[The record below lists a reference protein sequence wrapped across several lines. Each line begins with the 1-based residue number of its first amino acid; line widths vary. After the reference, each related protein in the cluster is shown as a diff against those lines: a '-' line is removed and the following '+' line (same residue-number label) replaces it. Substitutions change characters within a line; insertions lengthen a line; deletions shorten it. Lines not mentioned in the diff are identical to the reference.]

1 MKGKEPKMTKTIM
14 ISLIASIALALI
26 TIASLVSSTA
36 NPGYFVAAL
45 ALMGVYCAGQYKY
58 SQNYR

>member
-1 MKGKEPKMTKTIM
+1 MTKTIM

-45 ALMGVYCAGQYKY
+45 VLMGVYCAGQYKY

>member
-1 MKGKEPKMTKTIM
+1 MTKTIM
-14 ISLIASIALALI
+14 TSLIASIALALI

-36 NPGYFVAAL
+36 NFGYTVAAV
-45 ALMGVYCAGQYKY
+45 ALMAIYCVGQYKY

>member
-14 ISLIASIALALI
+14 TSLIASIALALI

-36 NPGYFVAAL
+36 NFGYTVAAV
-45 ALMGVYCAGQYKY
+45 ALMAIYCVGQYKY